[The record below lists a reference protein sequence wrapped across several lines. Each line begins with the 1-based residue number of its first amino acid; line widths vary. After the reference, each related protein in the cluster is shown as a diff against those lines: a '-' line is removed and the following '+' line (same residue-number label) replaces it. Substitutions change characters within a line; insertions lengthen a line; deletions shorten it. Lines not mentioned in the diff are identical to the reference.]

1 MHYQVAG
8 VIMAASRWAN
18 EIWVQAASPDM
29 LSHAEILSSFLVLRL
44 GIPFHLPFYKT
55 PAELLAHGLAL
66 P

>member
-1 MHYQVAG
+1 
-8 VIMAASRWAN
+8 MAASRWAN